1 MDARILLSNSIG
13 SFAPPPR
20 LTTSEWSEAR
30 RYLSAE
36 SSAEPG
42 KWRNER
48 TPYLVGIMDA
58 ACESG
63 VHEVCVMC
71 SSQVGKTESESNI
84 LGRQIDID
92 PCPILFLQPT
102 LEMAQTYSKDRFAP
116 MIRDTPVLREKVAD
130 FKSRDKNNTIL
141 HKNFPGGQVTFA
153 GANSPAS
160 LASRPVRIVLADE
173 IDRYPLSAGT
183 EGDPVNLARKRTATF
198 WNWLVILV
206 STPTIKGVSRIEKAF
221 AKSDQRKYFVPC
233 PHCGHYQV
241 LGWERIEYAD
251 KDRDNADPRGGVFYI
266 CEKCDRPTG
275 EPHKTNMLRLGQWRA
290 TAVSKDNSVG
300 FYLNELYSPW
310 RKWSDIAL
318 DYEAARLDP
327 YQFRV
332 WYNTSLGL
340 PFEVAEG
347 EKLEWE
353 RLYNRS
359 LNSAYSQNQVP
370 QDCLLLTAGVDVQGD
385 RLEVAVWGYGRD
397 MQSWL
402 IRYEV
407 ILGDPLKDKVWQQL
421 DQLLLKD
428 FPHASG
434 KSLKIKATC
443 VDSGYLT
450 QEVYAQIKRRKHQH
464 CYAIKG
470 VAGANRPLVSRPS
483 YQEINYKGKVIKRG
497 IQLYTVGVDTAKE
510 SIYARSKIETPGA
523 KYFNFPN
530 NLDINWFEGFASEVM
545 VTKHRNGQPYY
556 VWEKLAGVA
565 NEPLDT
571 SIYALAAAYL
581 AGVTRVRWGKLEAEF
596 KVEKEEKNKEDK
608 EDKPE
613 KKSQKKS
620 KRKSDWVLNGR
631 QW

>member
-1 MDARILLSNSIG
+1 MDTTILLQSVVA
-13 SFAPPPR
+13 SFQPPPR
-20 LTTSEWSEAR
+20 LTVSQWAEAR

-58 ACESG
+58 VSEPG

-84 LGRQIDID
+84 LGRQIDLD

-116 MIRDTPVLREKVAD
+116 MIRDTPVLRDKVAD

-221 AKSDQRKYFVPC
+221 SKSDQRKYFLPC
-233 PHCGHYQV
+233 PHCNHYQS
-241 LGWERIEYAD
+241 LTWERIQYAD
-251 KDRDNADPRGGVFYI
+251 KDTDDADPSSGVYYL
-266 CEKCDRPTG
+266 CEKCDRSFG
-275 EPHKTNMLRLGQWRA
+275 ESHKSQMLRLGEWRA
-290 TAVSKDNSVG
+290 TARSKDNSVG

-310 RKWSDIAL
+310 RKWIDIAL
-318 DYEAARLDP
+318 DYEAARVDP

-340 PFEVAEG
+340 PFELAEG

-353 RLYNRS
+353 RLYQRG
-359 LNSAYSQNQVP
+359 LNSEYSQNTVP
-370 QDCLLLTAGVDVQGD
+370 IDCLLLTAGVDVQGD
-385 RLEVAVWGYGRD
+385 RLEVAVWGWGRG

-402 IRYEV
+402 IRYEQ
-407 ILGDPLKDKVWQQL
+407 ILGDPLKNKVWNDL
-421 DQLLLKD
+421 DQLLLKEYR
-428 FPHASG
+428 HEGG
-434 KSLKIKATC
+434 KTLRIKATC

-450 QEVYAQIKRRKHQH
+450 QEVYAQVKKRKHQH
-464 CYAIKG
+464 YYAIKG
-470 VAGANRPLVSRPS
+470 TSGATRPLISRPS
-483 YQEINYKGKVIKRG
+483 YQEINYKGKVIKKG
-497 IQLYTVGVDTAKE
+497 IQLYTIGVDNCKE
-510 SIYARSKIETPGA
+510 MLYARSRILTPGA
-523 KYFNFPN
+523 KYINFPKDVDVN
-530 NLDINWFEGFASEVM
+530 FYEGFASEVM
-545 VTKHRNGQPYY
+545 VTKHKNGQPYY
-556 VWEKLAGVA
+556 VWEKLAGIA

-571 SIYALAAAYL
+571 SIYALAAAHL
-581 AGVTRVRWGKLEAEF
+581 AGVTRVRWSKLEEEM
-596 KVEKEEKNKEDK
+596 KVEEEEKKD
-608 EDKPE
+608 D
-613 KKSQKKS
+613 KSQQEVVKKTRKS
-620 KRKSDWVLNGR
+620 KRQSDWVLNGR
-631 QW
+631 RW